1 MTDDTIA
8 AFSTAD
14 DSASFKFK
22 QKIAGKAAANG
33 RKHVEIIVSLKYL
46 GNFWRTLKM
55 LLINSENNLILTR
68 SKKWVF

>member
-1 MTDDTIA
+1 MIVLRLNLN
-8 AFSTAD
+8 
-14 DSASFKFK
+14 K
-22 QKIAGKAAANG
+22 KIAGKAAANG

-68 SKKWVF
+68 SKK